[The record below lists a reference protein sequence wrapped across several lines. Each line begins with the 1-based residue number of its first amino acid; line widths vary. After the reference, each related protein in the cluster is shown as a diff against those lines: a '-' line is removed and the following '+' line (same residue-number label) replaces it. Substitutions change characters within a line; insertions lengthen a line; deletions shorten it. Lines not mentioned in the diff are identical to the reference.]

1 MVDLLLGVPHYMYD
15 IYIYMTCMAWIGI
28 DWYWLMLGRYA
39 KRITSSFHEIYW
51 ILHVDSL
58 EKLTLCELENGPVEI
73 DDLSMKSGWI
83 FHICI
88 G

>member
-1 MVDLLLGVPHYMYD
+1 MVDLLFGVPHYMYD
-15 IYIYMTCMAWIGI
+15 IYDMYGM